1 MTPPPIVLDTNVV
14 LDLLVFDDPATPPLQ
29 QALQAGAL
37 QWISTPVMREELAR
51 VLAYPHLVARMSF
64 YRLNAADVLAAFD
77 RQVQIVDVAPK
88 ATMNCTDPDDQKFI
102 DLAVA
107 HRAQLLSKD
116 RAVLKLK
123 KRLLLAGVAVQTALA
138 PA

>member
-1 MTPPPIVLDTNVV
+1 MTASPIVLDTNVV
-14 LDLLVFDDPATPPLQ
+14 LDLLVFDDPATPALQ
-29 QALQAGAL
+29 QALQTGAL

-51 VLAYPHLVARMSF
+51 VLAYPHLVARMDF
-64 YRLNAADVLAAFD
+64 YRLSAPDVLAAFD
-77 RQVQIVDVAPK
+77 RQAQIVAVAPK

-123 KRLLLAGVAVQTALA
+123 KRLLLAGVTVQTALL
-138 PA
+138 PV

>member
-1 MTPPPIVLDTNVV
+1 MTASPIVLDTNVV

-37 QWISTPVMREELAR
+37 KWISTPVMREELAR
-51 VLAYPHLVARMSF
+51 VLAYPHLVARMDF